1 LINIEPITS
10 ERALAFKATRLRALK
25 DSPTAFSS
33 TYARESQLPDEE
45 WFKRSVRWS
54 SDGSIG
60 YIAFEEDSACGLVC
74 CYAEKEDPRR
84 AHIISMWVDPSY
96 RRAGIGSKLITAVCA
111 WAKNR
116 GLRELK
122 LMVTDVNQ
130 GAIEFYRR
138 LGFRMSGASQPYPND
153 AAITEYEMLLSLDA

>member
-1 LINIEPITS
+1 MEPITP
-10 ERALAFKATRLRALK
+10 ELALVFKETRLRALE

-33 TYARESQLPDEE
+33 SYLRESQLSDEE

-60 YIAFEEDSACGLVC
+60 FIAFEENGACGLVC
-74 CYAEKEDPRR
+74 SFVEGENPAR
-84 AHIISMWVDPSY
+84 ACIISMWVDPSY
-96 RRAGIGSKLITAVCA
+96 RRAGVGSKLIEAVSI

-116 GLRELK
+116 ELRELK

-130 GAIEFYRR
+130 GAIEFYQR
-138 LGFRMSGASQPYPND
+138 LGFRMTVASQPYPND
-153 AAITEYEMLLSLDA
+153 PAITEYEMLLRLDA